1 MPRAICVVGGDKRS
15 SIWIKKNR
23 SKLESINAL
32 CIVVNVSSKSR
43 FRSIKSLA
51 PSLSPPTTQIALG
64 ILFLIFL
71 PLTLPMLNIDET
83 TGKRL
88 IDFFIYRGIFFIF
101 TLGF

>member
-1 MPRAICVVGGDKRS
+1 MLSIGKVRGRKIRNRMPRAICVVGGDKRS

-51 PSLSPPTTQIALG
+51 PNVDFRALNG
-64 ILFLIFL
+64 DVFYKELKIKHYPFL
-71 PLTLPMLNIDET
+71 LNK
-83 TGKRL
+83 G
-88 IDFFIYRGIFFIF
+88 FIHQ
-101 TLGF
+101 